1 MEQLQCLVLTAALL
15 GKELELALLGLVAS
29 GYQVLQ
35 GLLSALGGLA
45 AHNAAMLVVLHGTAG
60 QTTGGVVGSSMHY
73 LSTGADGLHSTTGH
87 AGSCLAMLAGCLTGC
102 TTSCH
107 FFLPQ
112 ATIFLRKHA
121 YAIQ

>member
-29 GYQVLQ
+29 GHQVLQ

-45 AHNAAMLVVLHGTAG
+45 AHDAAMLVVLQGTAG
-60 QTTGGVVGSSMHY
+60 QTTGSVVGGSMHN
-73 LSTGADGLHSTTGH
+73 LGTSANGLHRTTGH
-87 AGSCLAMLAGCLTGC
+87 AGSLLTMLASCLTGC

-107 FFLPQ
+107 FFLPR
-112 ATIFLRKHA
+112 ATIFLRGQV